1 MQIFE
6 ILNTGLNLTSQIIL
20 IGGLGLIF
28 GSFASLISHRLA
40 TDEPMTF
47 ARSKCTKCNAP
58 LKPQNLIP
66 LFSWIFQR
74 GKCGKCGNKISF
86 RYPLIELTFAIFFL
100 IVFFAL
106 GATFDLRLILFC
118 LITGTLIV
126 MSVVDLE
133 HYFIPNST
141 QYFLALI
148 VIILKVM
155 DGGTYGAVD
164 NIKAGFYYVGFGM
177 CLLTFFYFTTKMEAI
192 GIDDIKFFFIAGLM
206 LGEEGFLFF
215 MFLNGFLG
223 AVFGAIWQSVKR
235 ESTFPF
241 APAICVAFFV
251 SMLYGHEVDL
261 IKTIG
266 DIIF

>member
-6 ILNTGLNLTSQIIL
+6 ILNSGLNLTAQIIL
-20 IGGLGLIF
+20 ISSLGLIF

-40 TDEPMTF
+40 TDEPITF
-47 ARSKCTKCNAP
+47 ARSKCTKCNTP
-58 LKPQNLIP
+58 LRAWNLVP
-66 LFSWIFQR
+66 LFSWLCQR
-74 GKCGKCGNKISF
+74 GKCGKCDNKISI
-86 RYPLIELTFAIFFL
+86 RYPLIELTFALSFL

-106 GATFDLRLILFC
+106 GAQFDVRLILFC
-118 LITGTLIV
+118 LITGTMIV

-141 QYFLALI
+141 QYFLALL
-148 VIILKVM
+148 VIIVKIM

-177 CLLTFFYFTTKMEAI
+177 CLLSFFYFTTKIEAI

-206 LGEEGFLFF
+206 LGQEGFLFF
-215 MFLNGFLG
+215 MFLNGLLG
-223 AVFGAIWQSVKR
+223 AIFGAVWQSIKR

-241 APAICVAFFV
+241 GPAICIALFI
-251 SMLYGHEVDL
+251 SMLYGHEVNL
-261 IKTIG
+261 IETIG
-266 DIIF
+266 NIIF